1 MCYTAQLCAGTTLYS
16 FYSGH
21 ILFYQQSNYF
31 KGTMM
36 KLQIHI
42 KRGTRFQPSKD
53 SPHSVY
59 KIMNKENLA
68 SLFLKK
74 FS

>member
-1 MCYTAQLCAGTTLYS
+1 MCYTAQLCVGTTLCS
-16 FYSGH
+16 SYSGH

-31 KGTMM
+31 KGTIM
-36 KLQIHI
+36 KLQINI

-53 SPHSVY
+53 SLHSVF
-59 KIMNKENLA
+59 KIMNKEHLA